1 MHACMHICLY
11 FLCITVQSQMRE
23 KELYTQ
29 FFAKLID
36 SLCDDQTHSS
46 LVGQLA
52 SLSLISATDKETQL
66 SSAQDPRQRAISLL
80 LLLDTENEPRHII
93 ELIRAMKD
101 IDEMQALAN
110 EMSVQYKAMSVQCD
124 GPTDS
129 EEYTYTTRLWK
140 VYKLAY
146 GL

>member
-1 MHACMHICLY
+1 MYIRD
-11 FLCITVQSQMRE
+11 IR
-23 KELYTQ
+23 
-29 FFAKLID
+29 
-36 SLCDDQTHSS
+36 
-46 LVGQLA
+46 
-52 SLSLISATDKETQL
+52 
-66 SSAQDPRQRAISLL
+66 SLL

-129 EEYTYTTRLWK
+129 EEYTYTRPTGSLF
-140 VYKLAY
+140 YAATQNFFPLAKKNKMAVFLHLY
-146 GL
+146 